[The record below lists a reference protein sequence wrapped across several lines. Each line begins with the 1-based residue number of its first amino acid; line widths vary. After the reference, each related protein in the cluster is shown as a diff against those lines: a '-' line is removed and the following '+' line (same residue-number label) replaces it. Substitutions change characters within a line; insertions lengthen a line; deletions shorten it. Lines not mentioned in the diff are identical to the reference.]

1 MNIVNQREERLKGLI
16 VPRQKMLESLLGD
29 PARSKKFMAT
39 LLAAGMDPAL
49 ARCTP
54 ESVVEAGLAAAALK
68 LSPGKE
74 LGQAYLIAYANSC
87 QLQIG
92 VKGYISL
99 LARIGWHIKA
109 HPVYDTD
116 AFTYTI
122 DGWEERVEFCPDY
135 EARGAG
141 ADWEYQ
147 HLRGVLTLVKS
158 RDGELFTQFVPRSV
172 IERMRLASPNQKD
185 PQRPTGVWRDWYEQM
200 ALKASIKRHIRKLP
214 IGDDEVGAA
223 LGIDDIAERGGR
235 PDYSRFA
242 REGVTVEAVEALPQE
257 AAEAP
262 RPPRSLN
269 ERLLAKA
276 GPESRGEAPVEEAVV
291 ETERGEAPQ
300 AEAEPDPVSTL
311 VSKLMRRKVKRSVAM
326 AYAREHEAAV
336 SSLLEDPGALDAVA
350 EELRGK

>member
-1 MNIVNQREERLKGLI
+1 MNIVEREKRLKGLI
-16 VPRQKMLESLLGD
+16 VPRQKMIESLLGD
-29 PARSKKFMAT
+29 PVRSKKFMAT

-68 LSPGKE
+68 LTPGKE
-74 LGQAYLIAYANSC
+74 LGQAYLIAYGSAC
-87 QLQIG
+87 KLQIG
-92 VKGYISL
+92 VKGYIAL

-116 AFTYTI
+116 EFGYSVE
-122 DGWEERVEFCPDY
+122 GWEERVTFRPDY

-158 RDGELFTQFVPRSV
+158 RDGELYTQFVPRSV

-185 PQRPTGVWRDWYEQM
+185 PQQPAGVWANWYEQM
-200 ALKASIKRHIRKLP
+200 ALKSAIKRHIRKLP

-242 REGVTVEAVEALPQE
+242 REGVTVEAVESIPQE
-257 AAEAP
+257 AAEVP
-262 RPPRSLN
+262 KPPRSLN

-276 GPESRGEAPVEEAVV
+276 GPESRGEVPVEEAAV
-291 ETERGEAPQ
+291 ETESGEVTL

-311 VSKLMRRKVKRSVAM
+311 VSKLMRRKVKRSVALT
-326 AYAREHEAAV
+326 YAREHEADTAA
-336 SSLLEDPGALDAVA
+336 LLEDPGALDAVA
-350 EELRGK
+350 EDLRGR